1 MNATSNQSYK
11 AILSC
16 LRLSLTVGTKNERH
30 FILCVAH
37 SQWVRTQNITLSNR
51 QRKRSGG
58 RVLLR
63 ALPSARSRP
72 PPCRRAA
79 AFGLPLFSLS
89 SPSIS
94 SLRRCGTPP
103 RQASEVRS
111 GRWGPNPSRH
121 AAPVA
126 LRLAGRGSSCGRWLE
141 GVAVAVGEK
150 QPAATLPRPSARSE
164 VTASSPVVLEKVQR
178 DLDQLLPVVG
188 APVRAAR

>member
-1 MNATSNQSYK
+1 MGVRVSFSAYS
-11 AILSC
+11 LSA
-16 LRLSLTVGTKNERH
+16 LSLPLTARGTP
-30 FILCVAH
+30 
-37 SQWVRTQNITLSNR
+37 
-51 QRKRSGG
+51 
-58 RVLLR
+58 
-63 ALPSARSRP
+63 ALPPSHHPSSP
-72 PPCRRAA
+72 PDTIEGGAPSPPDPKR
-79 AFGLPLFSLS
+79 GTPLPNIVPASLS

-121 AAPVA
+121 AAPAA
-126 LRLAGRGSSCGRWLE
+126 LRLAGRGSSRGRWLE
-141 GVAVAVGEK
+141 GVAVTVGEK

>member
-1 MNATSNQSYK
+1 MDTKKNLLDCLQPWDLKTKGISSFASRTANGLGPKTSPFPTDNA
-11 AILSC
+11 
-16 LRLSLTVGTKNERH
+16 
-30 FILCVAH
+30 
-37 SQWVRTQNITLSNR
+37 
-51 QRKRSGG
+51 KRSSG

-63 ALPSARSRP
+63 ALPSARPRP
-72 PPCRRAA
+72 PLCRCAA

-121 AAPVA
+121 AAPAA
-126 LRLAGRGSSCGRWLE
+126 LRLAGRGSSRGRWLE

-188 APVRAAR
+188 APVRAAW